1 MAPEREEE
9 LLAIWLN
16 NYALAMIKVIVASE
30 QADTLKSLKDLENA
44 SEALAKTLTKLLTK
58 TSPPSGSRFG
68 HDEA

>member
-44 SEALAKTLTKLLTK
+44 SEALAKTLTKLLK